1 MSLPPL
7 EERISLKHNQSTPRA
22 WWEIPVVAHIAIPSL
37 PGYLAVIFYFFCW
50 TLKPLAGYQH
60 AVDFSNIL
68 LGWAFA
74 QTLLGL
80 ISYPI
85 AVILVIILTFAK
97 FRCWAT
103 KISWVIVCAGAL
115 LCGIVWKITLG
126 GKW

>member
-1 MSLPPL
+1 MSLTPL
-7 EERISLKHNQSTPRA
+7 GERISLKHNQSTPRA

-37 PGYLAVIFYFFCW
+37 PGYLAVIFYFFSW
-50 TLKPLAGYQH
+50 TLKSLPGHQH
-60 AVDFSNIL
+60 AVVFSNTL
-68 LGWAFA
+68 LGWAFV

-85 AVILVIILTFAK
+85 AVTLAIVLTLAK

-103 KISWVIVCAGAL
+103 KISWAIVSAGAL
-115 LCGIVWKITLG
+115 LWFVVWKITLG